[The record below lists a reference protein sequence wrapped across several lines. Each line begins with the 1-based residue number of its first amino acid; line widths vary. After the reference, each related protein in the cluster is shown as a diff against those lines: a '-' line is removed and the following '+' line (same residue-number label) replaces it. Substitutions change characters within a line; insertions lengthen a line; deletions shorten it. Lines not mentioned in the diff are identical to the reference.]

1 MPSSASCCV
10 PTAANPAFRSRRAL
24 LFMPGDSRRKIE
36 KGIHLGVDA
45 IIMDLE
51 DGVAINRKTEA
62 RRVVAEALT
71 IFDFGR
77 SERLVR
83 INTGTLADADLAAI
97 LPGHPDGL
105 VLPKVESGQWITEI
119 HQALSHAEES
129 AGWVSGSVRLLAIV
143 ETAAGILNLKEIAAA
158 PRLDALIFGAED
170 LAGNIGATR
179 TPEGWEV
186 FYARSAVV
194 LTAAAFGLQA
204 IDTVYTDLTDSEGLE
219 ADARRA
225 AGLGYAGKL
234 AVHPRQIEPI
244 NRVFTPTQT
253 AIDAALRL
261 VEAFDTYQAQGTGV
275 FAWEGRMVDM
285 PMIRAAKLLLA
296 KAAAA
301 GLLNTKD

>member
-1 MPSSASCCV
+1 MPPSSH
-10 PTAANPAFRSRRAL
+10 ANPGFRSRRAL
-24 LFMPGDSRRKIE
+24 LFMPGDSRSKIE
-36 KGIHLGVDA
+36 KGIGLGVDGL
-45 IIMDLE
+45 IMDLE
-51 DGVAINRKTEA
+51 DGVAVNRKTEA
-62 RRVVAEALT
+62 RRVILEALT
-71 IFDFGR
+71 TLDFGR

-83 INTGTLADADLAAI
+83 INAGFMAEADLAAI

-105 VLPKVESGQWITEI
+105 VLPKVESAQWVTEI
-119 HQALSHAEES
+119 HRMLTQAEES
-129 AGWVSGSVRLLAIV
+129 AGWASGSVRLLAIV
-143 ETAAGILNLKEIAAA
+143 ETAAGILNLKEIATA

-170 LAGNIGATR
+170 LAGDIGAIR

-204 IDTVYTDLTDSEGLE
+204 IDTVYTDLADIEGLE

-234 AVHPRQIEPI
+234 AIHPRQIEPI

-253 AIDAALRL
+253 AIDAAQRL
-261 VEAFDTYQAQGTGV
+261 IEAFDTYQAQGTGV

-285 PMIRAAKLLLA
+285 PMMRAAELLLA
-296 KAAAA
+296 KARAA
-301 GLLNTKD
+301 GLLNSTD